1 MKANEA
7 NFPTFLGNSR
17 QFAIPIYQR
26 AYSWAEKECLPR
38 PSW

>member
-7 NFPTFLGNSR
+7 NFLTFLGNSR

-26 AYSWAEKECLPR
+26 TYRGRKRVPPAMG
-38 PSW
+38 